1 MLRKKPIKRK
11 SKVPNPTKR
20 KRKNPEV
27 YNLVFSDRVME
38 KMTPLQVIQHI
49 NIVSE
54 YPSNSRNPITDPFAF
69 MDPEEILEYV
79 HYFAS
84 RWEFLH

>member
-11 SKVPNPTKR
+11 SKVPNPVKR
-20 KRKNPEV
+20 KRNPEL
-27 YNLVFSDRVME
+27 YNLVFSDRTME
-38 KMTPLQVIQHI
+38 KMTPVQVIQHI

-54 YPSNSRNPITDPFAF
+54 YPSSSRNPITHPFAF

-79 HYFAS
+79 QYFAS
-84 RWEFLH
+84 HGEFLH